1 MVKAIDRTS
10 VVTDLR
16 LEAKS
21 GGRSG
26 DFRRDR
32 DEPSDPSERSGR

>member
-1 MVKAIDRTS
+1 MCKALDKGLVIS
-10 VVTDLR
+10 DLR

-26 DFRRDR
+26 DWRRR
-32 DEPSDPSERSGR
+32 